1 MTGSVT
7 TMIIEILT
15 GKFEIPAE
23 EVSRGTVFDD
33 LAVDSLALLE
43 MSLILEKRLGVS
55 IEEGVLHSQQTIDE
69 AAQVVEGLGAPAATG
84 SAAA

>member
-7 TMIIEILT
+7 TMIIDILT

-23 EVSRGTVFDD
+23 EVSRGTVFED

-55 IEEGVLHSQQTIDE
+55 IEEGVLTAQQSIDE
-69 AAQVVEGLGAPAATG
+69 AARVVESLGATASAGPTAA
-84 SAAA
+84 

>member
-7 TMIIEILT
+7 TMIIDILT

-23 EVSRGTVFDD
+23 DVSQGTVFED

-55 IEEGVLHSQQTIDE
+55 IEEGVLTAQQTVDE
-69 AAQVVEGLGAPAATG
+69 AARVIESLGAPAVAGPT
-84 SAAA
+84 AA